1 MDEHL
6 IGDGLWQRVLEA
18 LRREP
23 YMHLSNPDRL
33 RRFVSACFVVLR
45 RNCTWAEL
53 GCFVP
58 SAEAAKR
65 RFRRWAKKGVWD
77 RLLQHSQPVAGPDV
91 LHIDSTAIKCHRT
104 ATGARGGG
112 EEAIGRSR
120 GGSTTKVHHAV
131 DSLGF
136 VRRLLTS
143 PGQHADCRHAP
154 ALTESL
160 KPVAVVADKAYD
172 TDTLRDH
179 WRAQGIS
186 TCVPPKCNR
195 LVQHAYNEALYRTR
209 HMVENSVCRL
219 KDHRRL
225 SLRLDKTET
234 SFRAFACFA
243 AALMNL
249 KLKLKLKLCP

>member
-1 MDEHL
+1 MDKHL
-6 IGDGLWQRVLEA
+6 IGDKLWQRVLEA

-23 YMHLSNPDRL
+23 YMHLTDLGRL

-77 RLLQHSQPVAGPDV
+77 RLLQRSQPVAGPDV

-120 GGSTTKVHHAV
+120 GGITTKVHHVV

-136 VRRLLTS
+136 VRKLLLLPPQEPPQAQPA
-143 PGQHADCRHAP
+143 PGQDRNQLP
-154 ALTESL
+154 R
-160 KPVAVVADKAYD
+160 
-172 TDTLRDH
+172 LRLPRRSPH
-179 WRAQGIS
+179 EPQA
-186 TCVPPKCNR
+186 
-195 LVQHAYNEALYRTR
+195 EAET
-209 HMVENSVCRL
+209 
-219 KDHRRL
+219 L
-225 SLRLDKTET
+225 SLDPNGSEIVD
-234 SFRAFACFA
+234 A
-243 AALMNL
+243 
-249 KLKLKLKLCP
+249 